1 MCTELSPLE
10 RAVQFHGHIC
20 PGLLMGLRAA
30 QFAQE
35 YLGVTRDQD
44 EELLAIV
51 EHDSCGVDA
60 IQAILGCT
68 FGKGNLVFRDYG
80 KQVYTVAS
88 REQNRAVRMVLKF
101 GARRGPE
108 YDRHRALMQKESLDE
123 NEEMEKE
130 NLRQKLL
137 DDIITRPFETLFD
150 YREIEAELP
159 QRASIHATVRCE
171 VCGEGVMEPRA
182 VKTERGITCPTCRD
196 DT

>member
-20 PGLLMGLRAA
+20 PGLLMGVRVA
-30 QFAQE
+30 QFAQK
-35 YLGVTRDQD
+35 YLGVTRDTD

-88 REQNRAVRMVLKF
+88 RRQNRAVRMVHKF
-101 GARRGPE
+101 GARQGAE
-108 YDRHRALMQKESLDE
+108 DDRYRALMQKENLNQS
-123 NEEMEKE
+123 EEAEKE
-130 NLRQKLL
+130 NLRQRRLE
-137 DDIITRPFETLFD
+137 DIMTRPFETLFD
-150 YREIEAELP
+150 YSEVQVDLP
-159 QRASIHATVRCE
+159 ERARIYATVRCQ

-182 VKTERGITCPTCRD
+182 VRTKHGITCPACQAR
-196 DT
+196 